1 VVKSPNF
8 YDLNMNGMSMVYE
21 YQNFMLEKIWK
32 LDQKCGN
39 EQISGPNVYADRKS
53 RKRLW
58 KFVQIFFI
66 IMSASNYQ
74 PPITFIMTLFDP
86 YK

>member
-32 LDQKCGN
+32 LDPKCGN
-39 EQISGPNVYADRKS
+39 EQISGPNVYADR
-53 RKRLW
+53 
-58 KFVQIFFI
+58 
-66 IMSASNYQ
+66 
-74 PPITFIMTLFDP
+74 
-86 YK
+86 